1 MYAHHMQNSMSDCGI
16 AALLTVLDQL
26 KINPGNFAKNYNQS
40 KDINQQGLTIQNIN
54 DILKLYGITSDGY
67 IVENFQELRDQ
78 IFPMIVI
85 IEQEGM
91 PHYVVIHEITDD
103 EIIISNPSNSEI
115 TKESISDFLK
125 TFSNQVICIE
135 SIGKTDIK
143 DNFTDKLYN
152 QVLKKVALVDK
163 VKIVFLT
170 LFQLI
175 IPIIAILFIEYI
187 ISQKLDELTIN
198 KVLSIL
204 FLYIPLLALYNY
216 ANNKSAEIRVTLTNR
231 LQKEAMDKYYLSEL
245 EDPSFNKN
253 ISQITGYFWNLMT
266 AINGVIQLFYLKV
279 DILYGFILLVAL
291 TLISPY
297 SIPIIAFWA
306 IIFVFIVR
314 RNANDISNLYS
325 STLTNSNVLAATF
338 QDNVKSSGDI
348 NSFNKKEN
356 AFHFFQRKME
366 TFFSSNISLIQKD
379 IKMNTWIQI
388 FNVLI
393 SLSYFVLFFTFFKI
407 GRLDSLESLGNGL
420 LLLYLVTSNLQQIY
434 SSWMTFRKSKNAISY
449 IEDER
454 QTFNAPVP
462 KDILPI
468 SLIDSIEIK
477 NLFFSYGD
485 KEIFQD
491 AAINFEKGKIY
502 GIHGDNGTGKSTL
515 INIIL
520 GFLREQNIGIKINGT
535 EISTFYGTT
544 IIDHISYYST
554 DMNIYNNTVANNVNF
569 SVFDNKTGS
578 YNKNQLNV
586 NLPDNYVIAGEGS
599 NISIG
604 QKQKILLMRTLNR
617 NREIYIFDEPTGN
630 LDIESTNRFLNEIS
644 LFKDKIVI
652 LVSHQSILLNKCDV
666 IYEIKDGVI
675 HEE

>member
-170 LFQLI
+170 LSQLI

-306 IIFVFIVR
+306 IIFVFI
-314 RNANDISNLYS
+314 
-325 STLTNSNVLAATF
+325 
-338 QDNVKSSGDI
+338 
-348 NSFNKKEN
+348 
-356 AFHFFQRKME
+356 
-366 TFFSSNISLIQKD
+366 
-379 IKMNTWIQI
+379 
-388 FNVLI
+388 
-393 SLSYFVLFFTFFKI
+393 
-407 GRLDSLESLGNGL
+407 
-420 LLLYLVTSNLQQIY
+420 
-434 SSWMTFRKSKNAISY
+434 
-449 IEDER
+449 
-454 QTFNAPVP
+454 
-462 KDILPI
+462 
-468 SLIDSIEIK
+468 
-477 NLFFSYGD
+477 
-485 KEIFQD
+485 
-491 AAINFEKGKIY
+491 
-502 GIHGDNGTGKSTL
+502 
-515 INIIL
+515 
-520 GFLREQNIGIKINGT
+520 
-535 EISTFYGTT
+535 
-544 IIDHISYYST
+544 
-554 DMNIYNNTVANNVNF
+554 
-569 SVFDNKTGS
+569 
-578 YNKNQLNV
+578 
-586 NLPDNYVIAGEGS
+586 
-599 NISIG
+599 
-604 QKQKILLMRTLNR
+604 
-617 NREIYIFDEPTGN
+617 
-630 LDIESTNRFLNEIS
+630 
-644 LFKDKIVI
+644 
-652 LVSHQSILLNKCDV
+652 
-666 IYEIKDGVI
+666 
-675 HEE
+675 